1 MKYVKITLAFTISL
15 LLVVSCGSNKKQE
28 ENVADTFGI
37 EDYIKAAE
45 AVEPNLNKVDQ
56 MFNIL
61 YMVHA
66 GYYDVLTNDPY
77 SAHNYK
83 TSYPIAAANLGIYM
97 TDIVYHLYGEAHD
110 NMFLTFAAAQELA
123 KYIGIESEFATWT
136 IENLEGTI
144 EKRDTIT
151 HIFNNLLS
159 DSENYNSEKE
169 MVFVHTAFLTGSF
182 VEKLYISSSLLKDKM
197 KTAEI
202 SDELEGDIRQL
213 LVIFVNQLAPSSSI
227 LFDAFKRQQD
237 QLKGLVILNA
247 FESLQE
253 RAVRLKEMK
262 STLSVAP
269 ISELA
274 SNEDLEKTFTLISD
288 LRTALVTA
296 SE

>member
-227 LFDAFKRQQD
+227 LFEAFKRQQD
-237 QLKGLVILNA
+237 QLTGLVILTA

-253 RAVRLKEMK
+253 LAVELMILGGFIIVLMSLAIMRFSKRL
-262 STLSVAP
+262 
-269 ISELA
+269 
-274 SNEDLEKTFTLISD
+274 D
-288 LRTALVTA
+288 
-296 SE
+296 